1 MIFPYLDVWRDGV
14 IHTQP
19 IIPVAVHGPAGFR
32 QVFALV
38 DSGAEHSV
46 LSLELVASLQLETTN
61 SNAVEIVGVGGNA
74 SRGYLLDVQL
84 QLQKHRWI
92 APAVF
97 SDVVRSGS
105 PMILGQAGFFEFFT
119 VSFKRRRWIMDVR
132 RAP

>member
-1 MIFPYLDVWRDGV
+1 MIFPYLDVWRQGV
-14 IHTQP
+14 VHTQP
-19 IIPVAVHGPAGFR
+19 IIPLSVHGPAGFR
-32 QVFALV
+32 QILALV

-61 SNAVEIVGVGGNA
+61 ANAVEIVGVGGKA
-74 SRGYLLDVQL
+74 SRGYLLDVRL
-84 QLQKHRWI
+84 QLQKHRWT

-119 VSFKRRRWIMDVR
+119 VIFKRRRWVMDIR
-132 RAP
+132 RAR